1 MITIK
6 FVNIL
11 DRFSESLL
19 YHGFRKFTENMY
31 NPTFEAELSSIL
43 AATDNDNNHWR
54 INLIMIFINI

>member
-11 DRFSESLL
+11 DRFSESLV

-43 AATDNDNNHWR
+43 AATDNENNH
-54 INLIMIFINI
+54 